1 MTTGWNTVNLTVH
14 TWRSVWRPVVAPCLP
29 TGRHTDRHV
38 WTRFYRTELF
48 YYPPVVTTNMHN
60 RTRNCIYA
68 KYHLDT
74 NKYNFNNTKC
84 SWCYYYLQF
93 RLHFPSNIHI
103 EIVWQYA
110 RMASSKSSS
119 QLTAGMASLIAASKK
134 TTLRSLRR
142 SKCPKLASNKC
153 TSWL

>member
-1 MTTGWNTVNLTVH
+1 MLLMLYYCPMSQFVNLFYND
-14 TWRSVWRPVVAPCLP
+14 A
-29 TGRHTDRHV
+29 TGMPHCSIQLQMYYSLT
-38 WTRFYRTELF
+38 YRTELF

-103 EIVWQYA
+103 EIV
-110 RMASSKSSS
+110 
-119 QLTAGMASLIAASKK
+119 
-134 TTLRSLRR
+134 
-142 SKCPKLASNKC
+142 
-153 TSWL
+153 